1 MDRHSSFFPASDP
14 FNALVQRFD
23 HPGKPGGPLGG
34 MRFVAKDC
42 LDLRGRAPGCGFS
55 VAAMAEAP
63 QETAPILRRLQE
75 LGADFVGM
83 AQMTVLAYEPSGYNA
98 ELGRPINPRGR
109 DHICG
114 GSSSGSAVAVA
125 AGMADLAIGTDTAGS
140 VRIPAHCCGIAAWK
154 PTNGLIDATGVMPW
168 PRASI
173 PLAFSRRISRP
184 SPGSRPTLVPR
195 GRKAFQRCT
204 SLGMRWRLPR
214 RPSGRRLRPVPS
226 RLVFPCATSRLCRC
240 FMLAM
245 RRC

>member
-1 MDRHSSFFPASDP
+1 MFGEAGAMDRHSSFFPASDP

-23 HPGKPGGPLGG
+23 HPGKPGGPLSGI
-34 MRFVAKDC
+34 RFVAKDC
-42 LDLRGRAPGCGFS
+42 IDLRGRAPGCGFS
-55 VAAMAEAP
+55 VAAMTEAP

-154 PTNGLIDATGVMPW
+154 PTNGLIDATGVMALA
-168 PRASI
+168 RALI
-173 PLAFSRRISRP
+173 PLAFSRGMSRP
-184 SPGSRPTLVPR
+184 LTGSRPTLAR
-195 GRKAFQRCT
+195 QGRVASQQFT
-204 SLGMRWRLPR
+204 SRGMRWRLLR
-214 RPSGRRLRPVPS
+214 RRSGR
-226 RLVFPCATSRLCRC
+226 
-240 FMLAM
+240 
-245 RRC
+245 